1 MEVAGTP
8 CPPRIGSDSPSHSQD
23 TDKAAVPSASDQA
36 EAEKFIKELFK
47 DDYAKRTP
55 ADKIT
60 LAKKMLAQ
68 AIQTKDDPRAQFVL
82 FREAR
87 DLSSQAGDVLTGMV
101 AIDEMAR
108 RFTIDPAAM
117 KSSLLAI
124 ATRTAKTPE
133 EFKSLAIINM
143 KVAEPLI
150 TADDYDAAEKLMSTA
165 VGQAL
170 RSKDSGL
177 ALRANSRSRDLADL
191 KGKYE
196 RLKKAKETLTTDPG
210 EPAANLAVGR
220 FQCFV
225 KDNWAG
231 GLPYLAKGSDPG
243 LRVLAE
249 RELLNPIGESE
260 LVVLGDA
267 WWEVADKE
275 PAPGKGYGKDHAA
288 GLYTKVLPKIS
299 GLVRAKVEKRLSE
312 AGALRLGKGT
322 WVDVTDPKNFGMPG
336 KPGDPLELTAK
347 PGGFQS
353 NKLIQFPKGDF
364 DGFTVR
370 TTLNP
375 DTSVMAWVY
384 YDPTAYAALVDAGAG
399 NFHNTRDT
407 GTQWYPIFTM
417 PWPKTSESIFTVIIE
432 DGEYIIYLDYRERTR
447 AKTTNTRLTK
457 LILEARNGTVKFD
470 RIQFRKA
477 E

>member
-1 MEVAGTP
+1 MVISASAPTETNPFHRNSKEGLGTNQQWMDQHNITRGP
-8 CPPRIGSDSPSHSQD
+8 FWESGRLKGMTMSWKLLGPLALLGSVLISPSHSQD

-143 KVAEPLI
+143 KLAEPLI
-150 TADDYDAAEKLMSTA
+150 AADDYDAAEKLMATA
-165 VGQAL
+165 VAQAL

-191 KGKYE
+191 
-196 RLKKAKETLTTDPG
+196 
-210 EPAANLAVGR
+210 
-220 FQCFV
+220 
-225 KDNWAG
+225 
-231 GLPYLAKGSDPG
+231 
-243 LRVLAE
+243 
-249 RELLNPIGESE
+249 
-260 LVVLGDA
+260 
-267 WWEVADKE
+267 
-275 PAPGKGYGKDHAA
+275 
-288 GLYTKVLPKIS
+288 
-299 GLVRAKVEKRLSE
+299 
-312 AGALRLGKGT
+312 
-322 WVDVTDPKNFGMPG
+322 
-336 KPGDPLELTAK
+336 
-347 PGGFQS
+347 
-353 NKLIQFPKGDF
+353 
-364 DGFTVR
+364 
-370 TTLNP
+370 
-375 DTSVMAWVY
+375 
-384 YDPTAYAALVDAGAG
+384 
-399 NFHNTRDT
+399 
-407 GTQWYPIFTM
+407 
-417 PWPKTSESIFTVIIE
+417 
-432 DGEYIIYLDYRERTR
+432 
-447 AKTTNTRLTK
+447 
-457 LILEARNGTVKFD
+457 
-470 RIQFRKA
+470 
-477 E
+477 